1 MRYMMLVKGNSD
13 DEAGKPPSPELIEAI
28 GGQDFAIV
36 HVMVFL
42 GSLLY
47 ILAYLVT
54 DVAYTFVD
62 PRVRLA

>member
-1 MRYMMLVKGNSD
+1 MRSSARSCSSHSSGFRGSGTYV
-13 DEAGKPPSPELIEAI
+13 IEAI
-28 GGQDFAIV
+28 DGQDFAIV

-47 ILAYLVT
+47 ILAYLAT
-54 DVAYTFVD
+54 DIAYTFVD